1 MGQILGIDLGSNSI
15 GWAIVDTEKKEVIN
29 LGCKIYENPID
40 EIQINEVT
48 VLNKSDRKTK
58 NASALFINIYKS
70 FSDNQ
75 SFLILFFLQIIT
87 FSLMLMNLHDWKFW
101 FSISFAV
108 LLAFFITYYSRS
120 EKEKSKVID

>member
-1 MGQILGIDLGSNSI
+1 MGRILGIDLGSNSI
-15 GWAIVDTEKKEVIN
+15 GWAIVDIEKKEVIN
-29 LGCKIYENPID
+29 LGCQIYKNPIEKIQVN
-40 EIQINEVT
+40 EIT

-58 NASALFINIYKS
+58 NASALFINIYKL

-101 FSISFAV
+101 FSTSFAV
-108 LLAFFITYYSRS
+108 LLALLSS
-120 EKEKSKVID
+120 ANKLQK

>member
-58 NASALFINIYKS
+58 NASALFIVS
-70 FSDNQ
+70 HR
-75 SFLILFFLQIIT
+75 LT
-87 FSLMLMNLHDWKFW
+87 
-101 FSISFAV
+101 A
-108 LLAFFITYYSRS
+108 YS
-120 EKEKSKVID
+120 ESK

>member
-15 GWAIVDTEKKEVIN
+15 GWAIADTQKNEVIN
-29 LGCKIYENPID
+29 LGCKIHENPID
-40 EIQINEVT
+40 KININGVT
-48 VLNKSDRKTK
+48 VLDKSKGKTK
-58 NASALFINIYKS
+58 NVLVLFSKIYK
-70 FSDNQ
+70 FFFDNQ

-108 LLAFFITYYSRS
+108 LLALLSFAN
-120 EKEKSKVID
+120 K